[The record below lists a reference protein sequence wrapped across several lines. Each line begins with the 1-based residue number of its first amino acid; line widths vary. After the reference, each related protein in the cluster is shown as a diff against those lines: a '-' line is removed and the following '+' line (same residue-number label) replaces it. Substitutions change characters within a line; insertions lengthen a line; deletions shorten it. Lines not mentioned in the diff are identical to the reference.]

1 MRENRQIERPF
12 SLTRSSV
19 LTADRFGTI
28 AVMTDHP
35 RIGFDALFFEQPMT
49 GSGRYAL
56 NLWRQ
61 LRRRFGPDRL
71 ALLAPGD
78 AGELVQTE
86 GDGYLASVAGPPL
99 RGRPRKLW
107 WEQTGLPRAVRSS
120 DPVVDLVHIPYFAAP
135 AIKTV
140 PYVVTIHDLIP
151 IVVPEYH
158 GSFAM
163 RSYLQLVARTSRG
176 AALILTDSEY
186 SRQEIVRVLGLEL
199 SRVRSIPLA
208 ADEQFSP
215 ASSDEDIRE
224 IEEVKQRF
232 GIERP
237 YILNTGGLD
246 IRKNVATIIEG
257 FALAQGALDEDYDLV
272 IVGRAHTGNAR
283 MYPPLDRL
291 IRRSGLVDRIRLVG
305 AVDEDEFVALYRGA
319 EFFVFASTYEG
330 FGLTPL
336 EAMACGTPVVSSGRT
351 SLAEVVGD
359 AGLIIEP
366 TPRAVASGIMT
377 LANDPGLRAELGAR
391 GLERSQSYT
400 WQATADHTL
409 EAYRDAL
416 GTARA

>member
-1 MRENRQIERPF
+1 
-12 SLTRSSV
+12 
-19 LTADRFGTI
+19 
-28 AVMTDHP
+28 MTDHP

-61 LRRRFGPDRL
+61 LRSRFGPERF

-78 AGELVQTE
+78 TGELAQIE
-86 GDGYLASVAGPPL
+86 GDGYLVSVASPPL

-107 WEQTGLPRAVRSS
+107 WEQTGLPRAVRDS
-120 DPVVDLVHIPYFAAP
+120 DPPVGLVHIPYFSAP

-158 GSFAM
+158 GSLAM
-163 RSYLQLVARTSRG
+163 RAYLQLVARTTRG
-176 AALILTDSEY
+176 AAMVLTDSEY
-186 SRQEIVRVLGLEL
+186 SRQEIVRELGLPL

-208 ADEQFSP
+208 ADEQFTP
-215 ASSDEDIRE
+215 AESDDDVRK
-224 IEEVKQRF
+224 IEEVKAHY

-246 IRKNVATIIEG
+246 VRKNVATVVEG
-257 FALAQGALDEDYDLV
+257 FALAQGALAEDYDLV
-272 IVGRAHTGNAR
+272 IVGRAHTDNAR
-283 MYPPLDRL
+283 MYPPLSRL
-291 IRRSGLVDRIRLVG
+291 IRRTGLADRVRLVG
-305 AVDEDEFVALYRGA
+305 AVDEDEFVSLYRGA

-351 SLAEVVGD
+351 SLAEVIGD
-359 AGLIIEP
+359 AGMVIEP
-366 TPRAVASGIMT
+366 TPKAVAAGILA
-377 LANDPGLRAELGAR
+377 LANDPALRSELGAR
-391 GLERSQSYT
+391 GLERSREYS
-400 WQATADHTL
+400 WRVTADRTL
-409 EAYRDAL
+409 EAYDAAL
-416 GTARA
+416 ETARA